1 MEIKRYYYL
10 FSWGFFIQHGNKWR
24 GFLHKTEGKYFHI
37 WMKFLPTYVRSRL
50 KSINFGGKSRSFFLA
65 VQHFIKMTSI
75 CFDMILKIY
84 SEAYRSQYV
93 TQ

>member
-1 MEIKRYYYL
+1 MEIKQYYYL
-10 FSWGFFIQHGNKWR
+10 FSWGLFIQHGNKWR

-37 WMKFLPTYVRSRL
+37 WMKFLPTNVRSRL
-50 KSINFGGKSRSFFLA
+50 KSVNFSGKSRSFFLA
-65 VQHFIKMTSI
+65 VQHFIKTTSI